1 MRWLVGRSGNLVKIA
16 VCDGSLT
23 EMAVLCVVEI
33 ASCDGLSRELASLW
47 G

>member
-1 MRWLVGRSGNLVKIA
+1 MKIT

-23 EMAVLCVVEI
+23 EMTVLCVVEI